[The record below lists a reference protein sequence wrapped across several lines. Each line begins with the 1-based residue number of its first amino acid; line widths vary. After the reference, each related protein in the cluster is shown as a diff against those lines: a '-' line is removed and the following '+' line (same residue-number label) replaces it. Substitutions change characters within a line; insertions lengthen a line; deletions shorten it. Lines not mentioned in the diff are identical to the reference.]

1 MVSLNSELQALSN
14 SILTFWIA
22 SHNTFF
28 NMMAELE
35 DPRQFPKALA
45 LLQSINISLYVVI
58 SLVIY
63 RYAGDG
69 VASPALGS
77 TSPIASKV
85 AYGLALPTVSKE
97 NILQLETNPI
107 LTSRRSSLPV
117 SFTATS
123 LSKQFT
129 FVYSQEQNACIRKI
143 SLPSVHGLVWA

>member
-1 MVSLNSELQALSN
+1 
-14 SILTFWIA
+14 
-22 SHNTFF
+22 
-28 NMMAELE
+28 MMAELE

-85 AYGLALPTVSKE
+85 AYGLALPMV
-97 NILQLETNPI
+97 
-107 LTSRRSSLPV
+107 
-117 SFTATS
+117 
-123 LSKQFT
+123 
-129 FVYSQEQNACIRKI
+129 
-143 SLPSVHGLVWA
+143 